1 MVEEKSNM
9 GGHQRSTPC
18 IVKKR
23 FTMNNLITINLENT
37 LKHHTINTTAL
48 NINLTLSNPF
58 LLCEWPF
65 SNFTLIVE
73 K

>member
-9 GGHQRSTPC
+9 GGHQLSTPC

-23 FTMNNLITINLENT
+23 LMMNNLITINLENI
-37 LKHHTINTTAL
+37 LKNHTINTTAL
-48 NINLTLSNPF
+48 NANLTLSNPF